1 MYNEHFQHPPNVNT
15 STFPS
20 GSVTGPSPF
29 RVEGPR
35 IAEDLPGSSSTNSL
49 IIQKIEALFPVLEE
63 MAGQNDL
70 RANHI
75 IGKLMGLRES
85 LNEAVG
91 QMESEIDQNGSE
103 NIELKNRLKRVEG
116 QPRTV
121 YTEDTEALRRLEQEV

>member
-1 MYNEHFQHPPNVNT
+1 MYNEHFQYAPNVNT
-15 STFPS
+15 STFPL
-20 GSVTGPSPF
+20 GSATGPSPF

-35 IAEDLPGSSSTNSL
+35 TTYDLPGSSSTNTL
-49 IIQKIEALFPVLEE
+49 IVQKIEALFPVLEE

-103 NIELKNRLKRVEG
+103 NI
-116 QPRTV
+116 
-121 YTEDTEALRRLEQEV
+121 